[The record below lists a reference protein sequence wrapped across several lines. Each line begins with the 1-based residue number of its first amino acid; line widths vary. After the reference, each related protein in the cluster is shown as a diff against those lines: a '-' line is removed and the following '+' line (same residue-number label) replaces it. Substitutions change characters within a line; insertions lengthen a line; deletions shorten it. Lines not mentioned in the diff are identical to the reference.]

1 MMMLEFADLSPY
13 TGELSGDDDK
23 WLAKVARIDPRDF
36 RIGIQD
42 DRPEDDE
49 WLPLVER
56 GHDGRWWAGRFIGSM
71 TVDGRRL
78 TVRPRLGIDVVE
90 AWLDQ
95 AFGLV
100 APPASA
106 RHAETETF
114 IVRLLARLWCRA
126 VDNATRHSLPM
137 LRLPRSHEGLFV
149 RGRLDIRQ
157 TIRLMGEGQLQVA
170 SVTYDRTLDHPVT
183 RALVRAEHSLAQR
196 LTDTAEWRTERVRQV
211 MPHLRAAVGSR
222 PKLPTAFELARVR
235 YTPITLPFKQAA
247 LLSHRIASKLGY
259 SARDEPG
266 VAEGIL
272 VDVAELWELFVLHCA
287 QRAIAT
293 GFRIEH
299 GTTAGRRDYL
309 LHSKHANSGMGRLK
323 PDVLV
328 LRGNKTAAVIDAKY
342 KRLASSRQR
351 PNGVDQA
358 DLYQLAAYASQY
370 EPEQVAALVYP
381 HDRDTEPARAETQG
395 PWHGV
400 GATFVFRRL
409 ATEAAACRDELAS
422 LLSPNPPRE
431 FGTQP
436 AKLVQLEVP
445 HQ

>member
-1 MMMLEFADLSPY
+1 MMTLEFADLSPY
-13 TGELSGDDDK
+13 AGELSGDDDK
-23 WLAKVARIDPRDF
+23 WLAKVAHIDPRDY

-42 DRPEDDE
+42 DRPEDE

-56 GHDGRWWAGRFIGSM
+56 GRDGRWWAGRFIGSI
-71 TVDGRRL
+71 TVEGRRL

-90 AWLDQ
+90 TWLDQ

-106 RHAETETF
+106 RRTETETF

-126 VDNATRHSLPM
+126 VDNATRHGLPL

-149 RGRLDIRQ
+149 RGRLDTRR
-157 TIRLMGEGQLQVA
+157 TIRFLGEGQLRVA
-170 SVTYDRTLDHPVT
+170 SVTHDRSLDHPVT
-183 RALVRAEHSLAQR
+183 RVLVRAERALAQR

-211 MPHLRAAVGSR
+211 LPHLRSAVGSR
-222 PKLPTAFELARVR
+222 PKLPTPFELARVR

-259 SARDEPG
+259 SATDDAG
-266 VAEGIL
+266 AVEGIL

-287 QRAIAT
+287 RRAITA

-309 LHSKHANSGMGRLK
+309 LRSKQTSSGMGRLK

-328 LRGNKTAAVIDAKY
+328 LQGHKTTAVIDAKY
-342 KRLASSRQR
+342 KRLASSPQR

-381 HDRDTEPARAETQG
+381 HDRDIDLARAEALG
-395 PWHGV
+395 PWRGGDV
-400 GATFVFRRL
+400 TFVFRRL
-409 ATEAAACRDELAS
+409 AIESAACRDELAS
-422 LLSPNPPRE
+422 LLSVGSPVNIE
-431 FGTQP
+431 
-436 AKLVQLEVP
+436 
-445 HQ
+445 